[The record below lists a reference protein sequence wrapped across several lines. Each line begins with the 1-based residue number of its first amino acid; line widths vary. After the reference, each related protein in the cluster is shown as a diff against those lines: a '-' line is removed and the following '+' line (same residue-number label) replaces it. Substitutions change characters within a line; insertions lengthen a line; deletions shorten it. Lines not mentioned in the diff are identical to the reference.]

1 MKHPISM
8 DIWVMNVGLFVK
20 RYMQV
25 FTASEVMNPNID
37 FYYYSA
43 LWLHNENDSPA
54 VSEGT
59 HLMLR
64 IHNCFTTFK

>member
-1 MKHPISM
+1 M

-25 FTASEVMNPNID
+25 FTASEVMNPNIYC
-37 FYYYSA
+37 YYYSA
-43 LWLHNENDSPA
+43 LWLHIENDSPA

-59 HLMLR
+59 
-64 IHNCFTTFK
+64 I